1 MPHAQLFVKWVL
13 PGLHGESP
21 FEPFITKASGQ
32 YYSSPG
38 KATIC
43 DDLLKLQNSQ
53 SKAISQLNTS
63 NKV

>member
-1 MPHAQLFVKWVL
+1 MPHTQLFVNWVL

-21 FEPFITKASGQ
+21 FEPFITKTSGQ

-38 KATIC
+38 KAKIC
-43 DDLLKLQNSQ
+43 DDLKLQNSQ

-63 NKV
+63 NKI